1 MSIRTRK
8 AKGGATLKLRKND
21 TVQVISGKD
30 KGKTGRI
37 LEVDRA
43 AGRAVVEGLNMAKK
57 AMKQRKQNEKGGIVS
72 VEAAL
77 SVSKLMIVC
86 RKCGPTRIGYKMDGE
101 KKNRVC
107 RKCGEQLS

>member
-1 MSIRTRK
+1 MRTWK
-8 AKGGATLKLRKND
+8 KKSAAVATVKLHKND

-37 LEVDRA
+37 LRVDRE

-72 VEAAL
+72 IEAAL
-77 SVSKLMIVC
+77 SMSKLMILC
-86 RKCGPTRIGYKMDGE
+86 RKCGPTRIGYKTEGE
-101 KKNRVC
+101 KKVRVC